1 MSDTTQSDT
10 VTDDVEEDATELEE
24 DATGD
29 EGTDATPRHDR
40 RATAVLPDG
49 RRYRPSKADHA
60 RSLEPSE
67 GAKLM
72 TWVVLVLVL
81 LYFLF
86 PLYWLIVSATKT
98 NAQLSE
104 GSLGLSDDPLSTMKA
119 NYNALMAWT
128 DGMFWRWVAN
138 SVFYS
143 TVAGV
148 IGTLISVMAG
158 YGMSKFKFRG
168 ANVLQL
174 AVLGGLLLPIA
185 LLTIPL
191 YIVMHSLGL
200 TDTIWSIIIPSC
212 VSPFGVF
219 LGRMYAATSVPDE
232 LLEAARIDGAGE
244 FRIFFTMVLRL
255 LAPAMVTIFLF
266 IFVATWNKF
275 LLPLMMV
282 TNSTELKPVTLG
294 LYGMMSYFD
303 PTYGAVLQGALL
315 GVLPLAVIFLFLQ
328 RFWQAGLAAG
338 SVKG

>member
-10 VTDDVEEDATELEE
+10 VTDDVEVDAVELEE
-24 DATGD
+24 DATDD
-29 EGTDATPRHDR
+29 ESTDATLRRDR
-40 RATAVLPDG
+40 RAMATLPDG
-49 RRYRPSKADHA
+49 RWYRPSKADHA
-60 RSLEPSE
+60 RSLEPSD
-67 GAKLM
+67 GAKLA
-72 TWVVLVLVL
+72 TWLVLVLVL

-104 GSLGLSDDPLSTMKA
+104 GSLGLSEDPLSTMKA

-266 IFVATWNKF
+266 IFVATWNNF

-282 TNSTELKPVTLG
+282 TNNTELKPVTLG

-303 PTYGAVLQGALL
+303 PVYGAVLQGALFGGRPL
-315 GVLPLAVIFLFLQ
+315 IVLFLFLQ

-338 SVKG
+338 AVKG